1 MSGVLCDVLRLPVI
15 GKTLCP
21 TSAPRFDH
29 MKTREPLLREF
40 YLKRLFGHGLA
51 GLLAAPFLLAA
62 CLAQVS
68 VPLYHNDRQ
77 RSGHN
82 TEETRLTPHNV
93 NVKHFGKLFSQPVDG
108 YIYAQP
114 LYQEDVV
121 LANKSVHNV
130 VFVATMNDS
139 VYAFDAD
146 SNTGGNAKPL
156 WQAIFINPSLGITPV
171 PTADVG
177 CSDIITPEIGI
188 LSTPVL
194 HPIGG
199 TLYVLAR
206 TKESGQYV
214 QRLHALDIG
223 SGAEKF
229 GGPVVIQA
237 SVPGTGSGSSG
248 GVIHFQPLIQNQRSA
263 LLLQGGLVYIAWG
276 SHCDAGAYHG
286 WLMAYGATTL
296 QPAGVWVTTPNGS
309 RGAIWESGNGP
320 AGDASDHVYVAIG
333 NGTFDVNNSGIDY
346 GQSIVKLS
354 TPTQGT
360 FSVLDYFTPYNALN
374 LDPEDMDIGSGGAAL
389 LPNQDSG
396 PNIHLLV
403 QADKEG
409 TIYLV
414 NRDQMGHYNPNNN
427 DQIVQ
432 WIPKAELG
440 MWNSPALLDNTV
452 YLGANGDYL
461 KAFSFKSSTG
471 LLSVTP
477 ASQTTNTFGYPG
489 TTPSISSDKHRNGIV
504 WALDN
509 SSYKNTSGAVLYAY
523 DAANLATE
531 LYSSNQDAAR
541 DNPGPAVKFAVPT
554 VANGRVYVGTQT
566 QLSVFGLG
574 SAAPVSTVAPAANA
588 PRTGPD

>member
-1 MSGVLCDVLRLPVI
+1 M
-15 GKTLCP
+15 
-21 TSAPRFDH
+21 
-29 MKTREPLLREF
+29 LRER
-40 YLKRLFGHGLA
+40 YSKRAFRHDLA
-51 GLLAAPFLLAA
+51 GLLAVPLLVTASI
-62 CLAQVS
+62 AQVS
-68 VPLYHNDRQ
+68 VPSYHNDRQ

-82 TEETRLTPHNV
+82 IEETMLTLHNV
-93 NVKHFGKLFSQPVDG
+93 TVKHFGKLFSQPVDG

-114 LYQEDVV
+114 LYQQDVI
-121 LANKSVHNV
+121 LANKTAHNV
-130 VFVATMNDS
+130 VFAATMNDS

-146 SNTGGNAKPL
+146 SNTGSNAQPL
-156 WQAIFINPSLGITPV
+156 WQASFINPSRGITPV

-177 CSDIITPEIGI
+177 CSDIITSEIGV

-194 HPIGG
+194 DTVRG

-214 QRLHALDIG
+214 QRLHALDVG

-237 SVPGTGSGSSG
+237 SVPGTGGGSSG
-248 GVIHFQPLIQNQRSA
+248 GIIQFQPLIQNQRSA

-286 WLMAYGATTL
+286 WLMAYDAATL
-296 QPAGVWVTTPNGS
+296 QQAAVWVSTPNGN

-320 AGDASDHVYVAIG
+320 SGDASGNVFVAIG
-333 NGTFDVNNSGIDY
+333 NGTFDVNNSGLDY

-354 TPTQGT
+354 PPAHGA

-396 PNIHLLV
+396 PHLHLLV

-409 TIYLV
+409 TVYLID
-414 NRDQMGHYNPNNN
+414 RDQMGHYNPHNN

-432 WIPKAELG
+432 SIPKAELG
-440 MWNSPALLDNTV
+440 MWNSPALFDNTI
-452 YLGANGDYL
+452 YLGGSGDYL
-461 KAFSFKSSTG
+461 KAFSFNSSAG
-471 LLSVTP
+471 LLSLTP
-477 ASQTTNTFGYPG
+477 ASQTANTFGYPG
-489 TTPSISSDKHRNGIV
+489 TTPSISSNNHRNGIV
-504 WALDN
+504 WTLDN
-509 SSYKNTSGAVLYAY
+509 ASFKDNTGAVLHAY
-523 DAANLATE
+523 DAGNLAIE
-531 LYSSNQDAAR
+531 LYSSNQDPAR

-554 VANGRVYVGTQT
+554 VANGKVYVGTQT
-566 QLSVFGLG
+566 QLSVFGLYPAPEASSGVTITSAPTTNVPQTG
-574 SAAPVSTVAPAANA
+574 SN
-588 PRTGPD
+588 

>member
-194 HPIGG
+194 DPIGG

-223 SGAEKF
+223 SGAENF

-248 GVIHFQPLIQNQRSA
+248 GVIHF
-263 LLLQGGLVYIAWG
+263 
-276 SHCDAGAYHG
+276 
-286 WLMAYGATTL
+286 
-296 QPAGVWVTTPNGS
+296 
-309 RGAIWESGNGP
+309 
-320 AGDASDHVYVAIG
+320 
-333 NGTFDVNNSGIDY
+333 
-346 GQSIVKLS
+346 
-354 TPTQGT
+354 
-360 FSVLDYFTPYNALN
+360 
-374 LDPEDMDIGSGGAAL
+374 
-389 LPNQDSG
+389 
-396 PNIHLLV
+396 
-403 QADKEG
+403 
-409 TIYLV
+409 
-414 NRDQMGHYNPNNN
+414 
-427 DQIVQ
+427 
-432 WIPKAELG
+432 
-440 MWNSPALLDNTV
+440 
-452 YLGANGDYL
+452 
-461 KAFSFKSSTG
+461 
-471 LLSVTP
+471 
-477 ASQTTNTFGYPG
+477 
-489 TTPSISSDKHRNGIV
+489 
-504 WALDN
+504 
-509 SSYKNTSGAVLYAY
+509 
-523 DAANLATE
+523 
-531 LYSSNQDAAR
+531 
-541 DNPGPAVKFAVPT
+541 
-554 VANGRVYVGTQT
+554 
-566 QLSVFGLG
+566 
-574 SAAPVSTVAPAANA
+574 
-588 PRTGPD
+588 